1 MEFPNLNG
9 LQLQRLMVQ
18 PGQGEAERARWAS
31 ARPGDEEAL
40 RKASQD
46 LESVFVHLL
55 LKEMRKGMPKGGV
68 LERSM
73 AREWFE
79 GMLDEAVA
87 KEVSKGPGIGLA
99 GPIFE
104 QMRRLDVKA
113 ARPAAAPGAPP
124 APKSEEKEP

>member
-1 MEFPNLNG
+1 MELPNLNG
-9 LQLQRLMVQ
+9 LQLQRLMLQ
-18 PGQGEAERARWAS
+18 PGQGEAERARRA
-31 ARPGDEEAL
+31 AAKPGDEQAL

-46 LESVFVHLL
+46 LESIFVHLL
-55 LKEMRKGMPKGGV
+55 LQEMRKGMPKGGV
-68 LERSM
+68 LGRSM

-104 QMRRLDVKA
+104 QMRQLNAKA
-113 ARPAAAPGAPP
+113 AKPAGAPAAPG
-124 APKSEEKEP
+124 SEEKKP